1 MKRREQIIDF
11 AENTL
16 KLEKD
21 SIEWVKFIQGA
32 TWADENPDL
41 YSVTRKAV
49 EREKEYL
56 IKKACEWL
64 RRTQPQVIFPDTTI
78 ERFKKAMEEQQ

>member
-21 SIEWVKFIQGA
+21 SVEWVKFIQGA
-32 TWADENPDL
+32 TWADAHPN
-41 YSVTRKAV
+41 T
-49 EREKEYL
+49 L
-56 IKKACEWL
+56 IE
-64 RRTQPQVIFPDTTI
+64 V
-78 ERFKKAMEEQQ
+78 